1 MAATRITITVDGASL
16 ATASAIVAERGREL
30 ATTNGSHEVTIA
42 GRFEQ
47 GTRTLPWLL
56 HQLDHA
62 GVDVRAADVRVPTLD
77 DVFLSLTGR
86 SLREESEVAA

>member
-1 MAATRITITVDGASL
+1 M
-16 ATASAIVAERGREL
+16 VAERGSEL
-30 ATTNGSHEVTIA
+30 TTTNGSREVTIA
-42 GRFEQ
+42 DDLIR

-56 HQLDHA
+56 RELDHA